1 MKLVAIIMVFFGA
14 FYCVYIRGY
23 SIGYD
28 DAKEAY
34 TELYEKIR
42 EIEKESYELRLELL
56 EP

>member
-1 MKLVAIIMVFFGA
+1 MKIVAIIMMFFGA
-14 FYCVYIRGY
+14 FYWGYIHGY

-42 EIEKESYELRLELL
+42 KIEKETYELRLELL